1 MSSIRQFVFQ
11 DDKLTNCQRC
21 NSCVSCYYFIIVV
34 TFIVLWLGGI
44 VSVVCSIVLSKGFK
58 PFMWDLTRAATWP
71 EIVRSGSL
79 TDASYK
85 LYIFMCLSGY
95 WQWNLTNEP
104 ERISVLI
111 VKTFFLFVTDYKA
124 LTMYDHAARLK
135 SRNNRLSYKTLH
147 VVANTN
153 KIVNVKFNSSS

>member
-79 TDASYK
+79 TDASHK
-85 LYIFMCLSGY
+85 LFIFMCLSGY

-111 VKTFFLFVTDYKA
+111 VKKFFSICDWLQ
-124 LTMYDHAARLK
+124 
-135 SRNNRLSYKTLH
+135 SSYNVWSCCPVKITQQS
-147 VVANTN
+147 AERQNTSCR
-153 KIVNVKFNSSS
+153 F